1 MSTNIAYLAWVI
13 QILWLFSDLRGRD
26 SNKPRGQYLNRA
38 QFQKKFPIF
47 LAHSKNLTPMQVEF
61 NNDPKKVCPNPVC
74 LKFILNI
81 YYLMKKIKKSDLSDF
96 FF

>member
-1 MSTNIAYLAWVI
+1 MSNTNFMS
-13 QILWLFSDLRGRD
+13 ILRFEGARFKQALGAISKQG
-26 SNKPRGQYLNRA
+26 P
-38 QFQKKFPIF
+38 FQKKFPIF

-81 YYLMKKIKKSDLSDF
+81 YYLVKKIKKSDLSDF